1 MNPTDTGLIG
11 TAVYVTVL
19 LLSTGIVLAI
29 YRLVRG
35 PSLADRVV
43 ALDLI
48 ATLGTGIIATYS
60 IHTERA
66 VILDVAIV
74 IALIAFLGTL
84 ALASYIEK
92 ESSR

>member
-1 MNPTDTGLIG
+1 MITS
-11 TAVYVTVL
+11 AVYITVL
-19 LLSTGIVLAI
+19 LLSTGIVLGL

-35 PSLADRVV
+35 PSLADRAM

-48 ATLGTGIIATYS
+48 ATLGTGIISAYS
-60 IHTERA
+60 IYTNRA
-66 VILDVAIV
+66 VVLDVAIV

-92 ESSR
+92 ENSR

>member
-1 MNPTDTGLIG
+1 MDGDLIG
-11 TAVYVTVL
+11 TAVYLSVL
-19 LLSTGIVLAI
+19 LLSTGIVLGI

-35 PSLADRVV
+35 PTLADRVV

-48 ATLGTGIIATYS
+48 ATLATGAIAVYS
-60 IHTERA
+60 IHTARA
-66 VILDVAIV
+66 VVLDVAIV
-74 IALIAFLGTL
+74 IALIAFVSTL